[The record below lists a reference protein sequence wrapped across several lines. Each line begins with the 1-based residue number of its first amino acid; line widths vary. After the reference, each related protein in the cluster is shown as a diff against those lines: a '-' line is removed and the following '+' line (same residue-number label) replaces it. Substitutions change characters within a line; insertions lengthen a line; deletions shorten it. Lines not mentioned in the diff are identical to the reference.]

1 MTVATWLML
10 GVIDGL
16 INWVRLGKLG
26 TMSFPRAYEWQEEV
40 SAVECQAALDAAKQD
55 AERGHGGVRREPAGR
70 LAGLRRREDQPLRQQ
85 RSTER
90 GSGVTNRV
98 RIGSRT
104 VSDVRRIASRMH
116 WLRPATP
123 TLTWRSLAKNPLRN
137 DGLSQS
143 RYHASHP
150 TIPAATEPTSDD

>member
-1 MTVATWLML
+1 M
-10 GVIDGL
+10 DG
-16 INWVRLGKLG
+16 
-26 TMSFPRAYEWQEEV
+26 T
-40 SAVECQAALDAAKQD
+40 
-55 AERGHGGVRREPAGR
+55 
-70 LAGLRRREDQPLRQQ
+70 
-85 RSTER
+85 

-150 TIPAATEPTSDD
+150 TIAAATEPTSDD